1 MTAPELNGDRWLG
14 TGGRWL
20 SLADLRGRVVLLD
33 FWTLCCVNCHH
44 VLAEL
49 EPLERRFADVL
60 TVVGVHSPKFEHE
73 KDADAVAGAM
83 QRHGIEHPVLNDP
96 RMSTWQAYGVRAWP
110 TLVLISPSGEI
121 VARYSGE
128 GHAHALEIAIAQVVS
143 EAEADGSLV
152 RGPSPFVELAAVST
166 PYVQPSKAVIV
177 DDDRIVVADTGR
189 SQLAIALLADPNAP
203 VARVGSGRRGWSD
216 GSASESEFREPNGI
230 VRLPSSVADQVGY
243 DLVVADSGNHVL
255 RGVLLDDLSVRTVAG
270 TGHQWMQGSPTSG
283 AASSIDLSTPWDVA
297 WDGSRVI
304 VAMAGEHRL
313 WWFDPVGRTVGI
325 WAGTTQEGLVDG
337 PLESA
342 WFAQPS
348 ALAVDGD
355 SMWVIDAETSAL
367 RRVAGE
373 SIVSVVGTGLFDFGH
388 VDGPREQALLQH
400 PLGCAVL
407 GDGSVLIADAY
418 NGALRRYDPATSR
431 VSTVAHGLAEPSDV
445 VVVPGCDDA
454 WVVESAAGRLTRVPL
469 SQQVEHRGDAL
480 RTRRPPLHLAPGEVT
495 VEVVFTPPD
504 GQKRDDRFGPST
516 SLEVGASPPG
526 LLRSGAGAGT
536 DLVRVISVADDL
548 SEGVLHVAARGA
560 SCDVDGEH
568 AACHMHQQDWGIP
581 VTIGVD
587 GASTVRLELAGA

>member
-49 EPLERRFADVL
+49 EPLERRCADVL

-73 KDADAVAGAM
+73 KDAEAVAGAM

-110 TLVLISPSGEI
+110 TLVLISPAGEI
-121 VARYSGE
+121 VGRYSGE
-128 GHAHALEIAIAQVVS
+128 GHAHALEIAIAQVVA

-152 RGPSPFVELAAVST
+152 RGPSPFVGLEEQVT
-166 PYVQPSKAVIV
+166 PYVQPSKAVLL
-177 DDDRIVVADTGR
+177 DGERIVVSDTGR
-189 SQLAIALLADPNAP
+189 SQLAIALLSDPNEP
-203 VARVGSGRRGWSD
+203 GFRVGSGRRGWSD
-216 GSASESEFREPNGI
+216 GSAAEAEFREPNGI
-230 VRLPSSVADQVGY
+230 VRLPPSVADEVGY

-255 RGVLLDDLSVRTVAG
+255 RGVRLDDLSVRTVAG

-283 AASSIDLSTPWDVA
+283 TASSIDLSTPWDVA

-313 WWFDPVGRTVGI
+313 WWFDPIDCTVGI

-348 ALAVDGD
+348 ALAVDSDGV
-355 SMWVIDAETSAL
+355 WVVDAETSAL
-367 RRVAGE
+367 RRVTGQ

-388 VDGPREQALLQH
+388 VDGPSEQALLQH

-418 NGALRRYDPATSR
+418 NGALRRYDPAASR
-431 VSTVAHGLAEPSDV
+431 VSTVAQGLAEPSDV
-445 VVVPGCDDA
+445 VVVPGSDDA
-454 WVVESAAGRLTRVPL
+454 WVVEAAAGRLTRVSL
-469 SQQVEHRGDAL
+469 SQEAEHHGEAL

-495 VEVVFTPPD
+495 VEVVFTPPN

-516 SLEVGASPPG
+516 SLEVGASPPA
-526 LLRSGAGAGT
+526 LLLAGAGAGT
-536 DLVRVISVADDL
+536 DLVRVISVAGDIA
-548 SEGVLHVAARGA
+548 EGVLHVAARGA
-560 SCDVDGEH
+560 SCDVAGEH

-581 VTIGVD
+581 VTIGAGGV
-587 GASTVRLELAGA
+587 STVRLELAGG

>member
-49 EPLERRFADVL
+49 EPLERRYADVL

-73 KDADAVAGAM
+73 KDAEAVAGAM

-121 VARYSGE
+121 VGRYSGE
-128 GHAHALEIAIAQVVS
+128 GHAHALEIAIAQVVAK
-143 EAEADGSLV
+143 AEADGSLV
-152 RGPSPFVELAAVST
+152 RGPSPFVELEEAST
-166 PYVQPSKAVIV
+166 PYVQPSKAVIL

-189 SQLAIALLADPNAP
+189 SQLAIAPVTDPNDP

-216 GSASESEFREPNGI
+216 GTAEESEFREPNGV
-230 VRLPSSVADQVGY
+230 VRLPQSVAEQVGY

-255 RGVLLDDLSVRTVAG
+255 RGVSLVDLAVRTVAG

-283 AASSIDLSTPWDVA
+283 DAASIDLSTPWDVA

-304 VAMAGEHRL
+304 IAMAGDHRL
-313 WWFDPVGRTVGI
+313 WWFDPVGRLVGT

-337 PLESA
+337 PVSAA

-355 SMWVIDAETSAL
+355 DIWVVDAETSAL
-367 RRVAGE
+367 RRVSGE
-373 SIVSVVGTGLFDFGH
+373 AIASVVGAGLFDFGH
-388 VDGPREQALLQH
+388 VDGPSEQALLQH
-400 PLGCAVL
+400 PLGCEVL
-407 GDGSVLIADAY
+407 PDGSVLIADAY
-418 NGALRRYDPATSR
+418 NGALRRYDPAASR
-431 VSTVAHGLAEPSDV
+431 VSTVAQGLAEPSDV
-445 VVVPGCDDA
+445 VEVPGTGEVL
-454 WVVESAAGRLTRVPL
+454 VVESAAGRVTRVPAT
-469 SQQVEHRGDAL
+469 SDEEHRGDVL

-504 GQKRDDRFGPST
+504 GQKRDDRYGPST
-516 SLEVGASPPG
+516 SLEVGSSPST
-526 LLRSGAGAGT
+526 LLRAGGGAGT
-536 DLVRVISVADDL
+536 ELVRVIVVGSDL
-548 SEGVLHVAARGA
+548 PEGVLHVSARGA
-560 SCDVDGEH
+560 SCDVSGEH

-581 VTIGVD
+581 VTIGAGGV
-587 GASTVRLELAGA
+587 STVRLELAGA